1 MSWTIVGTP
10 TTAVM
15 NGGTSVNINKPTGAA
30 DGDYAF
36 IVVSYWQNLTLGVP
50 SGWTLHD
57 TMVQDPTNNDMT
69 AVYKKQLGSSEPSSY
84 NFTLSA
90 NDEMVLT
97 MIVVRGHDTSTPI
110 HVTGNKSINGSAG
123 TSVPAGSIATT
134 IDGCLL
140 LFVAS
145 LGNNGTGSVGT
156 ANLTAPAGYT
166 EQAEA
171 ASNEYNHVFL
181 ATKIQSTAGTE
192 TPTATSNIS
201 RARRT
206 FVIALKAAAGSPP
219 NAPVLNTATAGNTQ
233 VSLGWSAATGSPT
246 GYKVRYGTTSG
257 LGTNIDVGNVT
268 SYTVTSLT
276 NGTLY
281 YFAVSAYNGAGDG
294 SNSNQLTATPAVGAP
309 SAPTLSTTTA
319 GNAQVALTWTS
330 VGSATSYKVKYGTST
345 GSYSTTL
352 SVGNV
357 TSYTV
362 TGLGNGTTYYFAA
375 VATNGSGDSGN
386 SNELN
391 ATPQSSSTPNAPVFH
406 SLVGTSAQLTASWSV
421 VPNATGYKVKRGT
434 SAGTYTTTVDAGNVT
449 SYNITGLTNGTR
461 YYVAIVAYNGVG
473 DGGTSNELN
482 AQPAATS
489 YIKTK
494 YNDISNGDILL
505 FEQLFEIEAMTAG
518 THPAPDSGKIYK
530 SVTVNGVNGYEFAV
544 TRNVDGTGKNTWAA
558 GSGYVNTGQAGSG
571 FIDQYSYASVT
582 SRPFE
587 FICDGTTQLDPMSVD
602 FTVLSGAGSMMY
614 FGVASLKWDGLHLN
628 ITTPAV
634 YTSATIVYEYWNGSV
649 WTTLT
654 STVSAVNASNV
665 AVTADFKTASRH
677 SVIFTPPVDWATGS
691 VVGQAAYWIRIRVS
705 AASGWTQNPKHG
717 GGKWATRGKRQYG
730 STIAFMRRNSSTWN
744 DISTRAAI
752 GNLEGHYDYGTQI
765 YGFAAGDVG
774 STWISADTQN
784 GFRVMNANTTLGS
797 WDITGAIKVGSTSGR
812 WIGIDTTNGV
822 TINNTSTTLAKWD
835 TSGNITIGN
844 SASANTYISGG
855 VMRLRLGGTEV
866 INFDANSGTAYFNSI
881 VTISSTGEIRQG
893 TGTVGSNFTGI
904 RLFNSSGVG
913 YLAGYTSNV
922 AQWYGDTDGALKAGA
937 GAVVLDAAG
946 IGVYAAGTGI
956 PESNRERS
964 YSLLDTGGAVFAKFS
979 GNRSSKSAW
988 LLSSGTN
995 AVTSLWAFNPSNS
1008 NEAIVSCDT
1017 YTPLID
1023 LKING
1028 TAQLSVR
1035 AGYVSVPASLIAG
1048 NYSASGYGGIGAGVT
1063 THAFS
1068 PTSGTWTAESTLIL
1082 TGGNSG
1088 SPGGYST
1095 IAFHESGQRVDFIR
1109 VGAAV
1114 MDLGYDGG
1122 FGSATVRVPNA
1133 LGVGALPANNN
1144 YDRLTIY
1151 GGIRLNSAFSGYQ
1164 LEARDNS
1171 SQVWTTYATG
1181 NNWRVWQGQDLI
1193 RFDTSGNASKLSAG
1207 TAWTS
1212 FSDARVKNVSGEYV
1226 GGLAEVL
1233 RIRPVV
1239 YDYNGKGGTIPNGRR
1254 NAGVLAQEIREIFP
1268 ESVSEDRDT
1277 GLLMFD
1283 STEITWALVN
1293 AVKELSAQIKELKR

>member
-1 MSWTIVGTP
+1 MAIAFRSKSE
-10 TTAVM
+10 AYA
-15 NGGTSVNINKPTGAA
+15 TSSPLVINKPAGTVENDVLIASRMYY
-30 DGDYAF
+30 GDDDT
-36 IVVSYWQNLTLGVP
+36 SSPP
-50 SGWTLHD
+50 SGWTLIDYASESTPETD
-57 TMVQDPTNNDMT
+57 TGHRLL
-69 AVYKKQLGSSEPSSY
+69 VYRKVAGSSEPSTYSWAMGSDQVQSVAIACYSGVDTSAPINAFIVQY
-84 NFTLSA
+84 NGMSTSMTAASITTTVADTMLVFAGCAGQSAAFSATPPSGFTERVDYYADWRCQYIADKIQTSAGASGSQVATLSVSRNNWGA
-90 NDEMVLT
+90 LVALK
-97 MIVVRGHDTSTPI
+97 P
-110 HVTGNKSINGSAG
+110 AG
-123 TSVPAGSIATT
+123 TA
-134 IDGCLL
+134 
-140 LFVAS
+140 
-145 LGNNGTGSVGT
+145 
-156 ANLTAPAGYT
+156 
-166 EQAEA
+166 
-171 ASNEYNHVFL
+171 
-181 ATKIQSTAGTE
+181 
-192 TPTATSNIS
+192 
-201 RARRT
+201 
-206 FVIALKAAAGSPP
+206 P
-219 NAPVLNTATAGNTQ
+219 NAPTLNTATAGNTQ
-233 VSLGWSAATGSPT
+233 VALGWSAATGSPT

-257 LGTNIDVGNVT
+257 LGTTIDVGNVT

-505 FEQLFEIEAMTAG
+505 FEQLFELEAMTAG
-518 THPAPDSGKIYK
+518 THTSPDSGKIYK

-602 FTVLSGAGSMMY
+602 FTVLNGAGSMMY

-904 RLFNSSGVG
+904 RLFNSSGIGLIAGYNAGTVQWQAGTDGKLYAGANIVKLDVDGVSVG
-913 YLAGYTSNV
+913 YTGSWNGVPANTSPSAIKFFTSGYDVGGSAGNYLLSAIKKTSWSQSTVTYQGLDVNVLAVYPPIGGGTATPVFTVSLNGSQCAVFGGANATFETGSIKSSSSITAAGAVYASNWV
-922 AQWYGDTDGALKAGA
+922 RTYGDTGWYSETYGGGLYMTDTTWVRTYNGKSIYTTGQ
-937 GAVVLDAAG
+937 
-946 IGVYAAGTGI
+946 VYA
-956 PESNRERS
+956 
-964 YSLLDTGGAVFAKFS
+964 DT
-979 GNRSSKSAW
+979 
-988 LLSSGTN
+988 
-995 AVTSLWAFNPSNS
+995 
-1008 NEAIVSCDT
+1008 I
-1017 YTPLID
+1017 
-1023 LKING
+1023 
-1028 TAQLSVR
+1028 
-1035 AGYVSVPASLIAG
+1035 
-1048 NYSASGYGGIGAGVT
+1048 GIGA
-1063 THAFS
+1063 S
-1068 PTSGTWTAESTLIL
+1068 
-1082 TGGNSG
+1082 
-1088 SPGGYST
+1088 
-1095 IAFHESGQRVDFIR
+1095 
-1109 VGAAV
+1109 
-1114 MDLGYDGG
+1114 
-1122 FGSATVRVPNA
+1122 
-1133 LGVGALPANNN
+1133 PANNN

-1151 GGIRLNSAFSGYQ
+1151 GGIRLNSAWSGYQ

-1293 AVKELSAQIKELKR
+1293 AVKELSAQIKELKQ